1 MITTGPEHRESIE
14 SRSVA
19 GGDQDMTADTKK
31 LLDEALQLP
40 PAEREALVGQ
50 LFDSLETD
58 DPDAEVAWQ
67 KEIEHRI
74 MELDKGD
81 VKPIP
86 WNEARQ
92 MIFGDGILEKAEIRG
107 IVALAYSAS
116 FPHQNEAIF
125 LTVLR

>member
-1 MITTGPEHRESIE
+1 
-14 SRSVA
+14 
-19 GGDQDMTADTKK
+19 MTADTKK

-40 PAEREALVGQ
+40 PAEREALAGQ

-74 MELDKGD
+74 MERDKGD

-92 MIFGDGILEKAEIRG
+92 MIFGDGILEKAEIR
-107 IVALAYSAS
+107 
-116 FPHQNEAIF
+116 
-125 LTVLR
+125 